1 MLPLSFIAEYE
12 YCPRSAYWLITK
24 APRLRS
30 ENVFIQDG
38 RNAHKVVDDPYV
50 RYKKIY
56 NISSRIESSVQIF
69 SEKYGISGKIDVLE
83 FIKNEKGEDIE
94 IIPVEFKRGKSRIS
108 SMHQMQLALSALC
121 LQEMFPEVVV
131 KKSAVFFTEDAQ
143 KKEIILTDEL
153 LEKARKLS
161 LFLKNSEISPKNFP
175 IQKDK
180 RCEGCCF
187 NPLCF

>member
-12 YCPRSAYWLITK
+12 YCQRSAYWLITK

-38 RNAHKVVDDPYV
+38 RDAHKIVDEPYV
-50 RYKKIY
+50 RYKK
-56 NISSRIESSVQIF
+56 NSRIESSVQIF
-69 SEKYGISGKIDVLE
+69 SKKYGISGKIDVLE
-83 FIKNEKGEDIE
+83 FVKNEKGEDVE

-121 LQEMFPEVVV
+121 LQEMFPEILVE
-131 KKSAVFFTEDAQ
+131 KSAVFFTEDQQ

-161 LFLKNSEISPKNFP
+161 LLLKNSEISPKKFSMK
-175 IQKDK
+175 KDK

-187 NPLCF
+187 KPLCY